1 MRHPRLAVVVAFA
14 IGATM
19 ASGIA
24 VAVTAPP
31 STLKACASKSGVLA
45 LRATKGAFKGKC
57 VHGFSPV
64 AFNAVGPKGPTGRF
78 SASDLKLTVKQAEA
92 GPQTPGIVA
101 TVSCPKG
108 KIAVSGGAD
117 WDNTP
122 GTAQA
127 LNSRPTV
134 TGTTPNGWTATF
146 VNGTN
151 QTATGLVWAMCTT

>member
-1 MRHPRLAVVVAFA
+1 MRHPRLAVVAAFA

-64 AFNAVGPKGPTGRF
+64 TFNARGPKGPTGKF
-78 SASDLKLTVKQAEA
+78 SASDLKLTVKPASTPAESSA
-92 GPQTPGIVA
+92 D
-101 TVSCPKG
+101 TVTASCPAG
-108 KIAVSGGAD
+108 KVAVSGGAS
-117 WDNTP
+117 WDNPPT
-122 GTAQA
+122 TAQT
-127 LNSRPTV
+127 LTSHPTV
-134 TGTTPNGWTATF
+134 DGNTPVGWTATYT
-146 VNGTN
+146 NGSN
-151 QTATGLVWAMCTT
+151 AMQTGLVWAMCTT